1 MVFDGNVET
10 RNQSIAFVPLTT
22 LKLGSLYTHYKL
34 WKLSATNVDENDDGD
49 HDDDDDENDGYDRD
63 NHHQSR
69 VICSNLTD
77 KRLNADNM

>member
-34 WKLSATNVDENDDGD
+34 RKLSATNVDENDDGD
-49 HDDDDDENDGYDRD
+49 DDDDDDEDDGEEEYDDPR
-63 NHHQSR
+63 
-69 VICSNLTD
+69 
-77 KRLNADNM
+77 